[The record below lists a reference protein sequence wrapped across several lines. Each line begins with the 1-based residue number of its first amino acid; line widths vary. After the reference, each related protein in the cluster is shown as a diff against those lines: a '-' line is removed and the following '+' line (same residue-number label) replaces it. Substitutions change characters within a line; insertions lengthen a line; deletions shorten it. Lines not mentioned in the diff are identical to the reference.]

1 MPPTQ
6 TTAPSM
12 CSAKASAAMSGPVR
26 GMIKRYYSGYTLAY
40 ASYGKEGL
48 SSVRASSSQRLLMA
62 LYVRRAP
69 NPQCLAARAPDTDRK
84 AVDDSYTWHKGG
96 VHLYQARRTRHSGAS
111 CDSEDWTWQLPR
123 LCVIDDR
130 IPRSVSRPVSFRA
143 ICMFLRVMVPNMSAV
158 ARPTRGAKS
167 ICRAPAGS
175 NLIRQTASLEIVTS
189 SASLSRVTPARQ
201 FRSPAPTL
209 EIRRT
214 S

>member
-96 VHLYQARRTRHSGAS
+96 VHLYQARRTRHPGAS
-111 CDSEDWTWQLPR
+111 CDSENWTWQLPR
-123 LCVIDDR
+123 LCVVDDR
-130 IPRSVSRPVSFRA
+130 SGPLARFRGPFRFGLSACSLVRARICRRWLDPRVVPSVS
-143 ICMFLRVMVPNMSAV
+143 
-158 ARPTRGAKS
+158 
-167 ICRAPAGS
+167 AG
-175 NLIRQTASLEIVTS
+175 
-189 SASLSRVTPARQ
+189 
-201 FRSPAPTL
+201 
-209 EIRRT
+209 RRLGRI
-214 S
+214 